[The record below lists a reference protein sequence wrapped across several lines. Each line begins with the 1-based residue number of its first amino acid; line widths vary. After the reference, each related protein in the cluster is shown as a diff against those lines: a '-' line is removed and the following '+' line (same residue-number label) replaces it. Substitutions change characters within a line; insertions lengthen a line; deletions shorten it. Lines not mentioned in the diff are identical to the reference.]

1 MDGVVLIMDY
11 SAYERQKIRHVIEKI
26 GHLRVI
32 EVGDIDQFVLMN
44 TNIDELKLVV
54 LNLSFPS
61 ENDGFFVLKRIRT
74 FGSGNVPIIVLSQSD
89 KQELKAEALKYSVN
103 DYIAKPYNMKRLDD
117 SIRVFLNTEK
127 RFHYNTEN
135 ISDINMSFDDYV
147 ERELK
152 YSKRTGAP
160 FSLIL
165 ITTLQINAKE
175 GSASENIR
183 PVSSD
188 DKAVIFSMAAKKA
201 AELLRATDTMV
212 LNHSRD
218 VIIVLPCTDE
228 PGARLVSEKLKAGM
242 EAEFKKMNTSQ
253 DGYIY
258 PVHVTFPHDGG
269 SFQEL
274 MQKAFKKISDKEML
288 ERIVSIPTDTRR
300 YVDRSYNRFRRW
312 F

>member
-11 SAYERQKIRHVIEKI
+11 SAYERQKIRHIIEKI
-26 GHLRVI
+26 RHLRVI
-32 EVGDIDQFVLMN
+32 EVGDINQFILMN
-44 TNIDELKLVV
+44 INIDELKLVV

-61 ENDGFFVLKRIRT
+61 DTDGFFVLKKIRT
-74 FGSGNVPIIVLSQSD
+74 SSNGNVPIIVISHSD
-89 KQELKAEALKYSVN
+89 KQELKTEALKYSVN
-103 DYIAKPYNMKRLDD
+103 DYIVKPYNMKRLDD
-117 SIRVFLNTEK
+117 SIKVFLNTEK
-127 RFHYNTEN
+127 SFHYNTEN
-135 ISDINMSFDDYV
+135 INDINMSFDNYV

-165 ITTLQINAKE
+165 ITTLQISAKQE
-175 GSASENIR
+175 SSSENAQS
-183 PVSSD
+183 VSSG
-188 DKAVIFSMAAKKA
+188 DKAIIFSMAAKKA

-212 LNHSRD
+212 LNPGRD

-228 PGARLVSEKLKAGM
+228 PGARLVSEKIKAGM
-242 EAEFKKMNTSQ
+242 EAEFKRMNTSQ

-258 PVHVTFPHDGG
+258 PVHVTFPADGG

-300 YVDRSYNRFRRW
+300 YADKSYNLYRKW